1 MPTKK
6 ADLSR
11 KAQPVE
17 RGRFAKLLGPN
28 FIVEVT
34 PSKDETP
41 LPSVQPRPTGPKR

>member
-6 ADLSR
+6 ADLS

-17 RGRFAKLLGPN
+17 RGRFAKLLGPG

-34 PSKDETP
+34 PSKHGTP
-41 LPSVQPRPTGPKR
+41 LPSAQPKPTGPKR